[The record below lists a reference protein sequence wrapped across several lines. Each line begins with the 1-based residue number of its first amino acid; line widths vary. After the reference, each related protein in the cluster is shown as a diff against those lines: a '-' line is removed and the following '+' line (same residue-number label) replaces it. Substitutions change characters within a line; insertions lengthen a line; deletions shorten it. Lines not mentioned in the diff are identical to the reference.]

1 SIGIIV
7 HVMFRAYW
15 IHKTAFL
22 PFKFQLTKDRLLF
35 NHYYSLL
42 IKSIQKL
49 ILPVLLFFVSGAI
62 SFEKATDLSSACKD

>member
-1 SIGIIV
+1 
-7 HVMFRAYW
+7 MFRAYW

-22 PFKFQLTKDRLLF
+22 PFKDTLLF

-49 ILPVLLFFVSGAI
+49 ILPVLLFFVSGTI
-62 SFEKATDLSSACKD
+62 SFEKATALSSVCKD